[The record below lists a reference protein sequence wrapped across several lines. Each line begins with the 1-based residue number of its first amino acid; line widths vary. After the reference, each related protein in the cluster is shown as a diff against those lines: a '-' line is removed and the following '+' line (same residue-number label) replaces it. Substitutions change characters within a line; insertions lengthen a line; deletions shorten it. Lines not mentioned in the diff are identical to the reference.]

1 MASLLETLGRQLAPF
16 SHAPRWLIAYS
27 GGVDSHVLLHL
38 VQRYAQSLATASRP
52 QIVAVHINHQL
63 QAEANQWAAHCQQQA
78 ALLGVVYLPVT
89 VEVRCGARES
99 LEDKA
104 RQARYQA
111 FEQLLAPGDL
121 LLMGHHLDDQVE
133 TLLMRL
139 LRGSGSRG
147 VAAMPQQRAIG
158 HSQLLRP
165 LLEIPRAELVSYAEQ
180 QDLHWVEDPSNQSS
194 DFDRNFLRL
203 QLLPLMAERW
213 PQYRQTLSRAAALS
227 EESAQLNDELA
238 AADFHS
244 LSLSPELPSI
254 PLNGFREL
262 SHARQKNLLRYWL
275 RQRQLGMPSALQLQ
289 QVLDSVIA
297 AKPDAEPLV
306 EWPGVQARRFKD
318 ELYCMTPLASVDTQA
333 SYHWQLNSSLAIDGV
348 GQLSVQR
355 TNGHGISTE
364 RLPQAALEVRFRR
377 GGERCQPAG
386 RSGSQSL
393 KKLFQEYAVEPWLRD
408 RVPLLFCGEELV
420 AVADLWVCQH
430 WQASGAEPGWLL
442 HWQKVK

>member
-1 MASLLETLGRQLAPF
+1 
-16 SHAPRWLIAYS
+16 
-27 GGVDSHVLLHL
+27 
-38 VQRYAQSLATASRP
+38 
-52 QIVAVHINHQL
+52 
-63 QAEANQWAAHCQQQA
+63 
-78 ALLGVVYLPVT
+78 
-89 VEVRCGARES
+89 
-99 LEDKA
+99 
-104 RQARYQA
+104 
-111 FEQLLAPGDL
+111 L
-121 LLMGHHLDDQVE
+121 LLMGHHQDDQVE

-147 VAAMPQQRAIG
+147 MAAMPQQRTIG

-165 LLEIPRAELVSYAEQ
+165 MLELARADIVDYASQ
-180 QDLHWVEDPSNQSS
+180 QGLQWVEDPSNQSS

-203 QLLPLMAERW
+203 QLLPLLAQRW

-244 LSLSPELPSI
+244 LSLSPELPSL
-254 PLNGFREL
+254 PLGGFREL

-275 RQRQLGMPSALQLQ
+275 RQRQLAMPSALQLQ
-289 QVLDSVIA
+289 AVLDNVIA
-297 AKPDAEPLV
+297 AKQDAEPLV

-318 ELYCMTPLASVDTQA
+318 ELYCMAPLMVVDTLA
-333 SYHWQLNSSLAIDGV
+333 CYRWALSSPLIVDGV
-348 GQLSVQR
+348 GQLTAQPA
-355 TNGHGISTE
+355 TGQGISAG
-364 RLPQAALEVRFRR
+364 RLQQAGLELRFRR

-408 RVPLLFCGEELV
+408 RVPLLYCGEELV

-430 WQASGAEPGWLL
+430 WQAGGAEPGWLL
-442 HWQKVK
+442 GWQKVK